1 MIDHIISTIHNG
13 VIHHNIVHTE
23 KISNHDTPY
32 VIFNIKTKS
41 TNHTTTLYI
50 TKKILIRIAIQHSFS
65 LRQHITRK
73 SKILINHVISAIPS
87 GVIYHN
93 IVHTEEISNHDAL
106 YVIFNIKKDKYQPH

>member
-1 MIDHIISTIHNG
+1 M
-13 VIHHNIVHTE
+13 
-23 KISNHDTPY
+23 
-32 VIFNIKTKS
+32 
-41 TNHTTTLYI
+41 
-50 TKKILIRIAIQHSFS
+50 IRIAIQHSFS

-106 YVIFNIKKDKYQPH
+106 YVIFNIKKDKYQPHQKFIHNKQTLDMNSYTYDFQHLPLKDVINPYNCLLKKVNFSVKTRNE